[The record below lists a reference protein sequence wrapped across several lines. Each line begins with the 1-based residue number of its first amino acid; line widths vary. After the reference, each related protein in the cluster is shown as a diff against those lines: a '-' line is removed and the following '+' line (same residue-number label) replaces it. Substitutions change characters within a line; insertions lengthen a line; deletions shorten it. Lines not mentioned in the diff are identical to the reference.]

1 MKVFL
6 VLLALPLLCSCFSH
20 SEDEYVLQAEKMCKC
35 VQRADSVT
43 NLDTLKKL
51 DYSELNFARCA
62 SSIDVDPTAKEFI
75 TILKKTCP
83 SLNQRHVDYLEKMK
97 MGFNP

>member
-6 VLLALPLLCSCFSH
+6 VLLALSVLCSCFSH
-20 SEDEYVLQAEKMCKC
+20 SEEEYALQAEKMCKC
-35 VQRADSVT
+35 VQNADSVS

-51 DYSELNFARCA
+51 DFSELNFARCA
-62 SSIDVDPTAKEFI
+62 STVEVDPTSKEFI

-83 SLNQRHVDYLEKMK
+83 SLNQRHADYLEKMK
-97 MGFNP
+97 KGFNP